1 MLFLIPLL
9 VIASVVAFAVLI
21 GGADE
26 SRSCDLHP
34 LLLRS

>member
-21 GGADE
+21 SGAV
-26 SRSCDLHP
+26 SLVAAIYTRYC
-34 LLLRS
+34 